1 MLQFWIKELYTELD
15 KRTAYILDKRATYD
29 NLYYIHSCS
38 RTSYPRRFQQTFL
51 FYLHS
56 SPCSNTPKLVYICIA
71 KSLLPLL
78 LLPTGL
84 VVTLI
89 KTKKLNKRDE
99 KWCHDSHDRKSLT
112 VNHVIYYIN
121 ISKFFKLPT
130 CLPGEFH
137 GQRSLVGYSPPSY
150 EESDVTEQLTL

>member
-1 MLQFWIKELYTELD
+1 MTI
-15 KRTAYILDKRATYD
+15 YITYV
-29 NLYYIHSCS
+29 LAHALHTQEGSS
-38 RTSYPRRFQQTFL
+38 KPSSSTSIVLPA
-51 FYLHS
+51 
-56 SPCSNTPKLVYICIA
+56 PIPPKLVYICIA

-121 ISKFFKLPT
+121 ISKFFKLPP

-137 GQRSLVGYSPPSY
+137 GQRSLVGYSPPGY
-150 EESDVTEQLTL
+150 KESDMTEQLTL